1 MNPMIAKTT
10 SSATSSPVM
19 IHCARAVTVTPAM
32 TRPTISRNQT
42 APTVVARAV
51 LFARSSLNSDRVS
64 CPAGRDPATMKMVAE
79 TTSAHPLRKPSD
91 GCSAR
96 PTQE

>member
-1 MNPMIAKTT
+1 
-10 SSATSSPVM
+10 
-19 IHCARAVTVTPAM
+19 M
-32 TRPTISRNQT
+32 TRPTITRNQS

-51 LFARSSLNSDRVS
+51 LFARSSLNSERVS
-64 CPAGRDPATMKMVAE
+64 DPAGRDPATMKMVAD
-79 TTSAHPLRKPSD
+79 TTSDQPLRKPSD